1 MCIRDRSH
9 GFAARLNLQEISIG
23 VPDDLFL
30 EALGLSC
37 SPNPTGDHVRLSL
50 GKRALAH
57 EQVVLVDA
65 RGRLVL
71 RARTDADGTLW
82 LPSLGTG
89 LYSVLWLGPDGST
102 PSSVRFIKH

>member
-1 MCIRDRSH
+1 MAKWVAGSYLDSCQTVVGLGPSVQ
-9 GFAARLNLQEISIG
+9 GFSEAFT
-23 VPDDLFL
+23 LF
-30 EALGLSC
+30 
-37 SPNPTGDHVRLSL
+37 PNPVGEQLHVSL
-50 GKRALAH
+50 GGRGLCN
-57 EQVVLVDA
+57 ETVDVVDA
-65 RGRLVL
+65 QGKLVL